1 MAERAGLALFPGVAE
16 PVGRDWLHAAPHRA
30 DRLSGSRLPLPYHFS
45 EPELLR
51 RNTDRSVLELHFAF
65 SPRSAN
71 ARSGRRGRVRS
82 KSHLCPN
89 GCLIS
94 HGLVP
99 YSAKILA
106 SVCSGS
112 PQGLEQH
119 HRQSAP
125 SATSLPPFSSPF
137 PPYSPA
143 VDSPNP
149 ARWIDPHNH
158 GDLRARILKILSGS
172 LIFGAV
178 MQS

>member
-16 PVGRDWLHAAPHRA
+16 PVGRDWLHAAPAQSGPSLRFKA
-30 DRLSGSRLPLPYHFS
+30 ASALS
-45 EPELLR
+45 LLR
-51 RNTDRSVLELHFAF
+51 TRAAQKKHRPLSLRAASRILSTICKCPVW
-65 SPRSAN
+65 PT
-71 ARSGRRGRVRS
+71 GRVRS

-89 GCLIS
+89 GCSIS